1 MAYKVLRNL
10 PSAHVSNFPISLAH
24 TSILS
29 FQLPTSVP
37 AHSLST
43 CLSITLELS
52 SPDFLTTLPPLHHL
66 DYSSS
71 VLSKRGLLELS

>member
-37 AHSLST
+37 AHSLS
-43 CLSITLELS
+43 IILELS

-71 VLSKRGLLELS
+71 VLSKKGLLELS